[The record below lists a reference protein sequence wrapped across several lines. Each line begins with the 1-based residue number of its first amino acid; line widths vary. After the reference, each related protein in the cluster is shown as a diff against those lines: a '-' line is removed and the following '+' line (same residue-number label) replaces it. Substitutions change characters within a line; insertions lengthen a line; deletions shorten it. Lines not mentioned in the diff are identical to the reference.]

1 MSGFSC
7 WREWGVKRGM
17 LCVWKGFS
25 FSWAKDVINVSV
37 CGGGWW
43 WVVVGGWRDG
53 VGVVSC
59 V

>member
-1 MSGFSC
+1 MG
-7 WREWGVKRGM
+7 GVKRCI

-43 WVVVGGWRDG
+43 LEGWVGCCVVCVGAGDGW
-53 VGVVSC
+53 
-59 V
+59 